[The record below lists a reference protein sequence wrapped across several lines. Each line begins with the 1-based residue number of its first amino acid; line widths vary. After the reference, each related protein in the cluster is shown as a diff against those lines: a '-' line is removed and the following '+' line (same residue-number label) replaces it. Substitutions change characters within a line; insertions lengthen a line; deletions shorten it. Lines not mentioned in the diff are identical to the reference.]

1 MSHPLLHPVFMAA
14 KAAKAAAPPVPTW
27 PVFTGT
33 PTFVGTSPSGV
44 SVWYDK
50 RLGAA
55 GLKNAQDLLADADRV
70 RAANDAMFGTKGGQ
84 VNVLVWALNGPTDG
98 TGGADH
104 ASCDYATGGNIEVD
118 ASFGDS
124 MRCSALFEAELSECS
139 MSHNLCGLS
148 TGEALSRW
156 AALWIGNS
164 ALADFTTVPDWA
176 TNEPDWVNKTQDTDQ
191 NPVSIGCG
199 MAFLSWMQKLG
210 YPMEVIAPGLVGLG
224 NAGTLAEL
232 YASLTGDAA
241 GNAWTKFKA
250 ACATVKLTTEDPFGA
265 LAAPVPTP
273 GPSPSPVPSP
283 SPTIHL
289 RGSLPASGSS
299 GSSTPLTLEGH
310 VQWP

>member
-1 MSHPLLHPVFMAA
+1 MEAQ
-14 KAAKAAAPPVPTW
+14 AAAPRAPTW

-33 PTFVGTSPSGV
+33 PTFVGTSSSGV
-44 SVWYDK
+44 SVWWDK
-50 RLGAA
+50 SLGAP

-70 RAANDAMFGTKGGQ
+70 RAANDAMFGTQGGP

-139 MSHNLCGLS
+139 MDNNLCGLS

-156 AALWIGNS
+156 AALWLGNS

-176 TNEPDWVNKTQDTDQ
+176 KSEPDWVNKTQDTDQ

-199 MAFLSWMQKLG
+199 MAFLSWMQRVG
-210 YPMEVIAPGLVGLG
+210 YPMNVIAPAMVALG
-224 NAGTLAEL
+224 SSGTLAEL

-241 GNAWTKFKA
+241 ANAWAKFKV
-250 ACATVKLTTEDPFGA
+250 ACATVQLTTEDPFGA
-265 LAAPVPTP
+265 LAGSEPVPQPKPPPTP
-273 GPSPSPVPSP
+273 APQPAPAPSPM
-283 SPTIHL
+283 IHL
-289 RGSLPASGSS
+289 HGALPASGPS
-299 GSSTPLTLEGH
+299 GGTTPVTLQGH
-310 VQWP
+310 VAWPVST